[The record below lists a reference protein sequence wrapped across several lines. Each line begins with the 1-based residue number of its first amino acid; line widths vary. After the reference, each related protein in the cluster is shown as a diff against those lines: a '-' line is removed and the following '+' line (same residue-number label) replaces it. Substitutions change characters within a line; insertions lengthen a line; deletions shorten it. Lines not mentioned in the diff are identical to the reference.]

1 MKGEKGLTLIEVLI
15 ALAIL
20 ASVVGSLLVL
30 MGQHTRQATA
40 LEERM
45 LARIAAENAL
55 TLYVASKDEGSAA
68 DLGGEMEIN
77 GREFHFEISRS
88 RSPIQGIE
96 LVTSEARVGRD
107 GQVLA
112 SLTTLRPVE
121 AASP

>member
-30 MGQHTRQATA
+30 MGQHTRQAAA
-40 LEERM
+40 LEDRM

-55 TLYVASKDEGSAA
+55 TLYVAAKDEGSAA
-68 DLGGEMEIN
+68 DLGGAMEIN
-77 GREFHFEISRS
+77 GREFRFEISRA

-96 LVTSEARVGRD
+96 LVTSEARIGRE
-107 GQVLA
+107 GQGLA
-112 SLTTLRPVE
+112 SLTTLRPGE